1 LKVNM
6 FENLSNR
13 LQAVF
18 SSLKKTGSIDET
30 ALETAMRDIRR
41 ALLEADV
48 SLDVAK
54 KFISEVKQKAIGQE
68 IIRSISPGQMIIK
81 LVNDEL
87 INILGSDT
95 AVINIDG
102 KKPASIMLV
111 GLQGSGKTTSIAK
124 LANFIK
130 IKFNKNILLVSLD
143 VNRPAAFEQLQTLAN
158 NIDIEVLP
166 KVENQTP
173 QNIAKRAIAAAEIN
187 NIEVILFD
195 TAGRTSIDE
204 NLMEEL
210 KDLENII
217 NPIETLLTLD
227 SMTGQ
232 DTINVAKNFSKKINL
247 TGSILTRID
256 GDARGGA
263 ALSLRMT
270 TGCPIKFIG
279 NGEKIDDLEIFHPD
293 RIANRILDMGDVVT
307 LVEKAAENIDQ
318 LEAEKMA
325 ERLQQGEFDLNDL
338 LSQINQMKKMGGISS
353 MLKFIPGMKSL
364 GDKANNVS
372 DDAIKKQEAIIL
384 SMTKLERRKPKMINS
399 SRKKRIAQGA
409 GTVVSEVNRI
419 LKQHRKM
426 ADMMKKISKKGMSGL
441 QDLGLPQD
449 FNNQIPPEFLK

>member
-1 LKVNM
+1 M

-13 LQAVF
+13 LQDVF

-30 ALETAMRDIRR
+30 ALDSAMRDIRR

-48 SLDVAK
+48 SLEVVK
-54 KFISEVKQKAIGQE
+54 KFISEVKQKALGQE
-68 IIRSISPGQMIIK
+68 IIQSISPSQMIIK

-87 INILGSDT
+87 INILGNDT
-95 AVINIDG
+95 ATINIEG
-102 KKPASIMLV
+102 KKPASLMLV

-124 LANFIK
+124 LAKFIK
-130 IKFNKNILLVSLD
+130 SKYSKNILLVSLD
-143 VNRPAAFEQLQTLAN
+143 VNRPAAFEQLQKLAID
-158 NIDIEVLP
+158 IDIEILP
-166 KVENQTP
+166 KVENQSP
-173 QNIAKRAIAAAEIN
+173 ENITKRAITAAEIN
-187 NIEVILFD
+187 DIDLILFD
-195 TAGRTSIDE
+195 TAGRTSIDD
-204 NLMEEL
+204 NLMQEL
-210 KDLENII
+210 KELESILE
-217 NPIETLLTLD
+217 PIETLLILD

-232 DTINVAKNFSKKINL
+232 DAINVAKNFSDKIKL
-247 TGSILTRID
+247 TGSILTRVD

-263 ALSLRMT
+263 ALSLKMT

-279 NGEKIDDLEIFHPD
+279 NGEKIDDIEIFHPD

-307 LVEKAAENIDQ
+307 LVEKAAENIDHQ
-318 LEAEKMA
+318 EAEKMA

-353 MLKFIPGMKSL
+353 MLKFIPGMKNL
-364 GDKANNVS
+364 GDKANTVS

-399 SRKKRIAQGA
+399 SRKQRIAKGS

-426 ADMMKKISKKGMSGL
+426 ADMMKRVSKKGMSGL

-449 FNNQIPPEFLK
+449 FNNQIPPEFLKK

>member
-1 LKVNM
+1 M

-13 LQAVF
+13 LQDVF
-18 SSLKKTGSIDET
+18 SSLKKTGSIDEI
-30 ALETAMRDIRR
+30 ALDSAMRDIRR

-48 SLDVAK
+48 SLEVVK
-54 KFISEVKQKAIGQE
+54 KFILEVKQKALGQE
-68 IIRSISPGQMIIK
+68 IIQSISPSQMIIK

-87 INILGSDT
+87 INILGNDT
-95 AVINIDG
+95 ATINIEG
-102 KKPASIMLV
+102 KKPASLMLV

-124 LANFIK
+124 LAKFIK
-130 IKFNKNILLVSLD
+130 SKYSKNILLVSLD
-143 VNRPAAFEQLQTLAN
+143 VNRPAAFEQLQKLAHD
-158 NIDIEVLP
+158 IDIEILP
-166 KVENQTP
+166 KVENQSP
-173 QNIAKRAIAAAEIN
+173 ENIAKRAIAAAEIN
-187 NIEVILFD
+187 DIDLILFD
-195 TAGRTSIDE
+195 TAGRTSIDD
-204 NLMEEL
+204 NLMQEL
-210 KDLENII
+210 KELESIVE
-217 NPIETLLTLD
+217 PIETLLILD

-232 DTINVAKNFSKKINL
+232 DAINVAKNFSDKIKL
-247 TGSILTRID
+247 TGSILTRVD

-263 ALSLRMT
+263 ALSLKMT

-279 NGEKIDDLEIFHPD
+279 NGEKIDDIEIFHPD

-307 LVEKAAENIDQ
+307 LVEKAAENIDHQ
-318 LEAEKMA
+318 EAEKMA

-353 MLKFIPGMKSL
+353 MLKFIPGMKNL
-364 GDKANNVS
+364 GDKANTVS

-399 SRKKRIAQGA
+399 SRKQRIAKGS

-426 ADMMKKISKKGMSGL
+426 ADMMKRVSKKGMSGL

-449 FNNQIPPEFLK
+449 FNNQIPPEFLKK

>member
-1 LKVNM
+1 M

-13 LQAVF
+13 LQDVF

-30 ALETAMRDIRR
+30 ALDLAMRDIRR

-48 SLDVAK
+48 SLEVVK
-54 KFISEVKQKAIGQE
+54 KFILEVKQKALGQE
-68 IIRSISPGQMIIK
+68 IIRSISPSQMIIK

-87 INILGSDT
+87 INILGNDT
-95 AVINIDG
+95 ATINIEG
-102 KKPASIMLV
+102 KKPASLMLV

-124 LANFIK
+124 LAKFIK
-130 IKFNKNILLVSLD
+130 SKYSKNILLVSLD
-143 VNRPAAFEQLQTLAN
+143 VNRPAAFEQLQKLAHD
-158 NIDIEVLP
+158 IDIEILP
-166 KVENQTP
+166 KVENQSP
-173 QNIAKRAIAAAEIN
+173 ENIAKRAIAAAEIN
-187 NIEVILFD
+187 DIDLILFD
-195 TAGRTSIDE
+195 TAGRTSIDD
-204 NLMEEL
+204 NLMQEL
-210 KDLENII
+210 KELESILE
-217 NPIETLLTLD
+217 PIETLLILD

-232 DTINVAKNFSKKINL
+232 DAINVAKNFSDKIKL
-247 TGSILTRID
+247 TGSILTRVD

-263 ALSLRMT
+263 ALSLKMT

-279 NGEKIDDLEIFHPD
+279 NGEKIDDIEIFHPD

-307 LVEKAAENIDQ
+307 LVEKAAENIDHQ
-318 LEAEKMA
+318 EAEKMA

-353 MLKFIPGMKSL
+353 MLKFIPGMKNL
-364 GDKANNVS
+364 GDKANTVS

-399 SRKKRIAQGA
+399 SRKQRIAKGS

-426 ADMMKKISKKGMSGL
+426 ADMMKRVSKKGMSGL

-449 FNNQIPPEFLK
+449 FNNQIPPEFLKK

>member
-1 LKVNM
+1 
-6 FENLSNR
+6 
-13 LQAVF
+13 
-18 SSLKKTGSIDET
+18 
-30 ALETAMRDIRR
+30 
-41 ALLEADV
+41 
-48 SLDVAK
+48 
-54 KFISEVKQKAIGQE
+54 
-68 IIRSISPGQMIIK
+68 MIIK

-143 VNRPAAFEQLQTLAN
+143 VNRPAAFEQLQTLVN

-353 MLKFIPGMKSL
+353 MFKFIPGMKSL

>member
-1 LKVNM
+1 M

-13 LQAVF
+13 LQDVF

-30 ALETAMRDIRR
+30 ALDLAMRDIRR

-48 SLDVAK
+48 SLEVVK
-54 KFISEVKQKAIGQE
+54 KFISEVKQKALGQE
-68 IIRSISPGQMIIK
+68 IIQSISPSQMIIK

-87 INILGSDT
+87 INILGNDT
-95 AVINIDG
+95 ATINIEG
-102 KKPASIMLV
+102 KKPASLMLV

-124 LANFIK
+124 LAKFIK
-130 IKFNKNILLVSLD
+130 SKYNKNILLVSLD
-143 VNRPAAFEQLQTLAN
+143 VNRPAAFEQLQKLAHD
-158 NIDIEVLP
+158 IDIEILP
-166 KVENQTP
+166 KVENQSP
-173 QNIAKRAIAAAEIN
+173 ENIAKRAIAAAEIN
-187 NIEVILFD
+187 DIDLILFD
-195 TAGRTSIDE
+195 TAGRTSIDD
-204 NLMEEL
+204 NLMQEL
-210 KDLENII
+210 QKLESFLE
-217 NPIETLLTLD
+217 PIETLLILD

-232 DTINVAKNFSKKINL
+232 DAINVAKNFSDKIKL
-247 TGSILTRID
+247 TGSILTRVD

-263 ALSLRMT
+263 ALSLKMT

-279 NGEKIDDLEIFHPD
+279 NGEKIDDIEIFHPD

-307 LVEKAAENIDQ
+307 LVEKAAESIDHQ
-318 LEAEKMA
+318 EAEKMA

-353 MLKFIPGMKSL
+353 MLKFIPGMKNL
-364 GDKANNVS
+364 GDKANTVS

-399 SRKKRIAQGA
+399 SRKQRIAKGS

-426 ADMMKKISKKGMSGL
+426 ADMMKRVSKKGMSGL

-449 FNNQIPPEFLK
+449 FNNQIPPEFLKK

>member
-1 LKVNM
+1 M

-13 LQAVF
+13 LQDVF

-30 ALETAMRDIRR
+30 ALDLAMRDIRR

-48 SLDVAK
+48 SLEVVK
-54 KFISEVKQKAIGQE
+54 KFILEVKQKALGQE
-68 IIRSISPGQMIIK
+68 IIQSISPSQMIIK

-87 INILGSDT
+87 INILGNDT
-95 AVINIDG
+95 ATINIEG
-102 KKPASIMLV
+102 KKPASLMLV

-124 LANFIK
+124 LAKFIK
-130 IKFNKNILLVSLD
+130 SKYSKNILLVSLD
-143 VNRPAAFEQLQTLAN
+143 VNRPAAFEQLQKLAHD
-158 NIDIEVLP
+158 IDIEILP
-166 KVENQTP
+166 KVENQSP
-173 QNIAKRAIAAAEIN
+173 ENIAKRAIAAAEIN
-187 NIEVILFD
+187 DIDLILFD
-195 TAGRTSIDE
+195 TAGRTSIDD
-204 NLMEEL
+204 NLMQEL
-210 KDLENII
+210 KELESIVE
-217 NPIETLLTLD
+217 PIETLLILD

-232 DTINVAKNFSKKINL
+232 DAINVAKNFSDKIKL
-247 TGSILTRID
+247 TGSILTRVD

-263 ALSLRMT
+263 ALSLKMT

-279 NGEKIDDLEIFHPD
+279 NGEKIDDIEIFHPD

-307 LVEKAAENIDQ
+307 LVEKAAENIDHQ
-318 LEAEKMA
+318 EAEKMA

-353 MLKFIPGMKSL
+353 MLKFIPGMKNL
-364 GDKANNVS
+364 GDKANTVS

-399 SRKKRIAQGA
+399 SRKQRIAKGS

-426 ADMMKKISKKGMSGL
+426 ADMMKRVSKKGMSGL

-449 FNNQIPPEFLK
+449 FNNQIPPEFLKK

>member
-1 LKVNM
+1 M

-338 LSQINQMKKMGGISS
+338 LSQINQMKKMGGISR

>member
-1 LKVNM
+1 M

-13 LQAVF
+13 LQDVF
-18 SSLKKTGSIDET
+18 SSLKKTGSIDEA
-30 ALETAMRDIRR
+30 ALDLAMRDIRR

-48 SLDVAK
+48 SLEVVK
-54 KFISEVKQKAIGQE
+54 KFISEVKQKALGQE
-68 IIRSISPGQMIIK
+68 IIQSISPSQMIIK

-87 INILGSDT
+87 INILGNDT
-95 AVINIDG
+95 ATINIEG
-102 KKPASIMLV
+102 KKPASLMLV

-124 LANFIK
+124 LAKFIK
-130 IKFNKNILLVSLD
+130 SKYSKNILLVSLD
-143 VNRPAAFEQLQTLAN
+143 VNRPAAFEQLQKLAHD
-158 NIDIEVLP
+158 IDIEILP
-166 KVENQTP
+166 KVENQSP
-173 QNIAKRAIAAAEIN
+173 ENIAKRAIAAAEIN
-187 NIEVILFD
+187 DIDLILFD
-195 TAGRTSIDE
+195 TAGRTSIDD
-204 NLMEEL
+204 NLMQEL
-210 KDLENII
+210 KELESILE
-217 NPIETLLTLD
+217 PIETLLILD

-232 DTINVAKNFSKKINL
+232 DAINVAKNFSDKIKL
-247 TGSILTRID
+247 TGSILTRVD

-263 ALSLRMT
+263 ALSLKMT

-279 NGEKIDDLEIFHPD
+279 NGEKIDDIEIFHPD

-307 LVEKAAENIDQ
+307 LVEKAAENIDHQ
-318 LEAEKMA
+318 EAEKMA

-353 MLKFIPGMKSL
+353 MLKFIPGMKNL
-364 GDKANNVS
+364 GDKANTVS

-399 SRKKRIAQGA
+399 SRKQRIAKGS

-426 ADMMKKISKKGMSGL
+426 ADMMKRVSKKGMSGL

-449 FNNQIPPEFLK
+449 FNNQIPPEFLKK

>member
-1 LKVNM
+1 M

-13 LQAVF
+13 LQDVF

-30 ALETAMRDIRR
+30 ALDSAMRDIRR

-48 SLDVAK
+48 SLEVVK
-54 KFISEVKQKAIGQE
+54 KFISEVKQKALGQE
-68 IIRSISPGQMIIK
+68 IIQSISPSQMIIK

-87 INILGSDT
+87 INILGNDT
-95 AVINIDG
+95 STINIEG
-102 KKPASIMLV
+102 KKPASLMLV

-124 LANFIK
+124 LAKFIK
-130 IKFNKNILLVSLD
+130 SKYSKNILLVSLD
-143 VNRPAAFEQLQTLAN
+143 VNRPAAFEQLQKLAHD
-158 NIDIEVLP
+158 IDIEILP
-166 KVENQTP
+166 KVENQSP
-173 QNIAKRAIAAAEIN
+173 ENIAKRAIAAAEIN
-187 NIEVILFD
+187 DIDLILFD
-195 TAGRTSIDE
+195 TAGRTSIDD
-204 NLMEEL
+204 NLMQEL
-210 KDLENII
+210 KELESILE
-217 NPIETLLTLD
+217 PIETLLILD

-232 DTINVAKNFSKKINL
+232 DAINVAKNFSDKIKL
-247 TGSILTRID
+247 TGSILTRVD

-263 ALSLRMT
+263 ALSLKMT

-279 NGEKIDDLEIFHPD
+279 NGEKIDDIEIFHPD

-307 LVEKAAENIDQ
+307 LVEKAAESIDHQ
-318 LEAEKMA
+318 EAEKMA

-353 MLKFIPGMKSL
+353 MLKFIPGMKNL
-364 GDKANNVS
+364 GDKANTVS

-399 SRKKRIAQGA
+399 SRKQRIAKGS

-426 ADMMKKISKKGMSGL
+426 ADMMKRVSKKGMSGL

-449 FNNQIPPEFLK
+449 FNNQIPPEFLKK

>member
-1 LKVNM
+1 M

-13 LQAVF
+13 LQDVF

-30 ALETAMRDIRR
+30 ALDSAMRDIRR

-48 SLDVAK
+48 SLEVVK
-54 KFISEVKQKAIGQE
+54 KFISEVKQKALGQE
-68 IIRSISPGQMIIK
+68 IIQSISPSQMIIK

-87 INILGSDT
+87 INILGNDT
-95 AVINIDG
+95 ATINIEG
-102 KKPASIMLV
+102 KKPASLMLL

-124 LANFIK
+124 LAKFIK
-130 IKFNKNILLVSLD
+130 SKYNKNILLVSLD
-143 VNRPAAFEQLQTLAN
+143 VNRPAAFEQLQKLAHD
-158 NIDIEVLP
+158 IDIEILP
-166 KVENQTP
+166 KVENQSP
-173 QNIAKRAIAAAEIN
+173 ENIAKRAIAAAEIN
-187 NIEVILFD
+187 DIDLILFD
-195 TAGRTSIDE
+195 TACRTSIDD
-204 NLMEEL
+204 NLMQEL
-210 KDLENII
+210 KELESIVE
-217 NPIETLLTLD
+217 PIETLLILD

-232 DTINVAKNFSKKINL
+232 DAINVAKNFSDKIKL
-247 TGSILTRID
+247 TGSILTRVD

-263 ALSLRMT
+263 ALSLKMT

-279 NGEKIDDLEIFHPD
+279 NGEKIDDIEIFHPD

-307 LVEKAAENIDQ
+307 LVEKAAENIDHQ
-318 LEAEKMA
+318 EAEKMA

-353 MLKFIPGMKSL
+353 MLKFIPGMKNL
-364 GDKANNVS
+364 GDKANTVS

-399 SRKKRIAQGA
+399 SRKQRIAKGS

-426 ADMMKKISKKGMSGL
+426 ADMMKRVSKKGMSGL

-449 FNNQIPPEFLK
+449 FNNQIPPEFLKK

>member
-1 LKVNM
+1 M

-13 LQAVF
+13 LQDVF
-18 SSLKKTGSIDET
+18 SSLKKTGSIDEI
-30 ALETAMRDIRR
+30 ALDSAMRDIRR

-48 SLDVAK
+48 SLEVVK
-54 KFISEVKQKAIGQE
+54 KFILEVKQKALGQE
-68 IIRSISPGQMIIK
+68 IIQSISPSQMIIK

-87 INILGSDT
+87 INILGNDT
-95 AVINIDG
+95 ATINIEG
-102 KKPASIMLV
+102 KKPASLMLV

-124 LANFIK
+124 LAKFIK
-130 IKFNKNILLVSLD
+130 SKYSKNILLVSLD
-143 VNRPAAFEQLQTLAN
+143 VNRPAAFEQLQKLAHD
-158 NIDIEVLP
+158 IDIEILP
-166 KVENQTP
+166 KVENQSP
-173 QNIAKRAIAAAEIN
+173 ENIAKRAIAAAEIN
-187 NIEVILFD
+187 DIDLILFD
-195 TAGRTSIDE
+195 TAGRTSIDD
-204 NLMEEL
+204 NLMQEL
-210 KDLENII
+210 KELESILE
-217 NPIETLLTLD
+217 PIETLLILD

-232 DTINVAKNFSKKINL
+232 DAINVAKNFSDKIKL
-247 TGSILTRID
+247 TGSILTRVD

-263 ALSLRMT
+263 ALSLKMT

-279 NGEKIDDLEIFHPD
+279 NGEKIDDIEIFHPD

-307 LVEKAAENIDQ
+307 LVEKAAENIDHQ
-318 LEAEKMA
+318 EAEKMA

-353 MLKFIPGMKSL
+353 MLKFIPGMKNL
-364 GDKANNVS
+364 GDKANTVS

-399 SRKKRIAQGA
+399 SRKQRIAKGS

-426 ADMMKKISKKGMSGL
+426 ADMMKRVSKKGMSGL

-449 FNNQIPPEFLK
+449 FNNQIPPEFLKK

>member
-1 LKVNM
+1 M

-13 LQAVF
+13 LQDVF

-30 ALETAMRDIRR
+30 ALDSAMRDIRR

-48 SLDVAK
+48 SLEVVK
-54 KFISEVKQKAIGQE
+54 KFISEVKQKALGQE
-68 IIRSISPGQMIIK
+68 IIQSISPSQMIIK

-87 INILGSDT
+87 INILGNDT
-95 AVINIDG
+95 ATINIEG
-102 KKPASIMLV
+102 KKPASLMLV

-124 LANFIK
+124 LAKFIK
-130 IKFNKNILLVSLD
+130 SKYSKNILLVSLD
-143 VNRPAAFEQLQTLAN
+143 VNRPAAFEQLQKLAHD
-158 NIDIEVLP
+158 IDIEILP
-166 KVENQTP
+166 KVENQSP
-173 QNIAKRAIAAAEIN
+173 ENIAKRAIAAAEIN
-187 NIEVILFD
+187 DIDLILFD
-195 TAGRTSIDE
+195 TAGRTSIDD
-204 NLMEEL
+204 NLMQEL
-210 KDLENII
+210 KELESIVE
-217 NPIETLLTLD
+217 PIETLLILD

-232 DTINVAKNFSKKINL
+232 DAINVAKNFSDKIKL
-247 TGSILTRID
+247 TGSILTRVD

-263 ALSLRMT
+263 ALSLKMT

-279 NGEKIDDLEIFHPD
+279 NGEKIDDIEIFHPD

-307 LVEKAAENIDQ
+307 LVEKAAESVDHQ
-318 LEAEKMA
+318 EAEKMA

-353 MLKFIPGMKSL
+353 MLKFIPGMKNL
-364 GDKANNVS
+364 GDKANTVS

-399 SRKKRIAQGA
+399 SRKQRIAKGS

-426 ADMMKKISKKGMSGL
+426 ADMMKRVSKKGMSGL

-449 FNNQIPPEFLK
+449 FNNQIPPEFLKK

>member
-1 LKVNM
+1 M

-13 LQAVF
+13 LQDVF

-30 ALETAMRDIRR
+30 ALDLAMRDIRR

-48 SLDVAK
+48 SLEVVK
-54 KFISEVKQKAIGQE
+54 KFISEVKQKALGQE
-68 IIRSISPGQMIIK
+68 IIQSISPSQMIIK

-87 INILGSDT
+87 INILGNDT
-95 AVINIDG
+95 ATINIEG
-102 KKPASIMLV
+102 KKPASLMLV

-124 LANFIK
+124 LAKFIK
-130 IKFNKNILLVSLD
+130 SKYNKNILLVSLD
-143 VNRPAAFEQLQTLAN
+143 INRPAAFEQLQKLAY
-158 NIDIEVLP
+158 DIGIEILP
-166 KVENQTP
+166 KVENQSP
-173 QNIAKRAIAAAEIN
+173 ENIAKRAIAAAEIN
-187 NIEVILFD
+187 DIDLILFD
-195 TAGRTSIDE
+195 TAGRTSIDD
-204 NLMEEL
+204 NLMQEL
-210 KDLENII
+210 KELESILE
-217 NPIETLLTLD
+217 PIETLLILD

-232 DTINVAKNFSKKINL
+232 DAINVAKNFSDKIKL
-247 TGSILTRID
+247 TGSILTRVD

-263 ALSLRMT
+263 ALSLKMT

-279 NGEKIDDLEIFHPD
+279 NGEKIDDIEIFHPD

-307 LVEKAAENIDQ
+307 LVEKAAENIDHQ
-318 LEAEKMA
+318 EAEKMA

-353 MLKFIPGMKSL
+353 MLKFIPGMKNL
-364 GDKANNVS
+364 GDKANTVS

-399 SRKKRIAQGA
+399 SRKQRIAKGS

-426 ADMMKKISKKGMSGL
+426 ADMMKRVSKKGMSGL

-449 FNNQIPPEFLK
+449 FNNQIPPEFLKK

>member
-1 LKVNM
+1 M

-18 SSLKKTGSIDET
+18 SGLKKTGSIDET

-102 KKPASIMLV
+102 KKPVSIMLV

-384 SMTKLERRKPKMINS
+384 SMTKFERRKPKMINS
-399 SRKKRIAQGA
+399 SRKQRIAQGS

>member
-1 LKVNM
+1 M

-13 LQAVF
+13 LQDVF

-30 ALETAMRDIRR
+30 ALDSAMRDIRR

-48 SLDVAK
+48 SLEVVK
-54 KFISEVKQKAIGQE
+54 KFISEVKQKALGQE
-68 IIRSISPGQMIIK
+68 IIQSISPSQMIIK

-87 INILGSDT
+87 INILGNDT
-95 AVINIDG
+95 ATINIEG
-102 KKPASIMLV
+102 KKPASLMLV

-124 LANFIK
+124 LAKFIK
-130 IKFNKNILLVSLD
+130 SKYSKNILLVSLD
-143 VNRPAAFEQLQTLAN
+143 VNRPAAFEQLQKLAYD
-158 NIDIEVLP
+158 IDIEILP
-166 KVENQTP
+166 KVENQSP
-173 QNIAKRAIAAAEIN
+173 ENIAKRAIAAAEIN
-187 NIEVILFD
+187 DIDLILFD
-195 TAGRTSIDE
+195 TAGRTSIDD
-204 NLMEEL
+204 NLMQEL
-210 KDLENII
+210 KELESILE
-217 NPIETLLTLD
+217 PIETLLILD

-232 DTINVAKNFSKKINL
+232 DAINVAKNFSDKIKL
-247 TGSILTRID
+247 TGSILTRVD

-263 ALSLRMT
+263 ALSLKMT

-279 NGEKIDDLEIFHPD
+279 NGEKIDDIEIFHPD

-307 LVEKAAENIDQ
+307 LVEKAAENIDHQ
-318 LEAEKMA
+318 EAEKMA

-353 MLKFIPGMKSL
+353 MLKFIPGMKNL
-364 GDKANNVS
+364 GDKANTVS

-399 SRKKRIAQGA
+399 SRKQRIAKGS

-426 ADMMKKISKKGMSGL
+426 ADMMKRVSKKGMSGL

-449 FNNQIPPEFLK
+449 FNNQIPPEFLKK

>member
-1 LKVNM
+1 M

-18 SSLKKTGSIDET
+18 NDLKKTGSIDET

>member
-1 LKVNM
+1 M

-13 LQAVF
+13 LQDVF

-30 ALETAMRDIRR
+30 ALDSAMRDIRR

-48 SLDVAK
+48 SLEVVK
-54 KFISEVKQKAIGQE
+54 KFILEVKQKALGQE
-68 IIRSISPGQMIIK
+68 IIQSISPSQMIIK

-87 INILGSDT
+87 INILGNDT
-95 AVINIDG
+95 ATINIEG
-102 KKPASIMLV
+102 KKPASLMLV

-124 LANFIK
+124 LAKFIK
-130 IKFNKNILLVSLD
+130 SKYNKNILLVSLD
-143 VNRPAAFEQLQTLAN
+143 VNRPAAFEQLQKLAHD
-158 NIDIEVLP
+158 IDIEILP
-166 KVENQTP
+166 KVENQSP
-173 QNIAKRAIAAAEIN
+173 ENIAKRAIAAAEIN
-187 NIEVILFD
+187 DIDLILFD
-195 TAGRTSIDE
+195 TAGRTSIDD
-204 NLMEEL
+204 NLMQEL
-210 KDLENII
+210 KELESIVE
-217 NPIETLLTLD
+217 PIETLLILD

-232 DTINVAKNFSKKINL
+232 DAINVAKNFSDKIKL
-247 TGSILTRID
+247 TGSILTRVD

-263 ALSLRMT
+263 ALSLKMT

-279 NGEKIDDLEIFHPD
+279 NGEKIDDIEIFHPD

-307 LVEKAAENIDQ
+307 LVEKAAENIDHQ
-318 LEAEKMA
+318 EAEKMA

-353 MLKFIPGMKSL
+353 MLKFIPGMKNL
-364 GDKANNVS
+364 GDKANTVS

-399 SRKKRIAQGA
+399 SRKQRIAKGS

-426 ADMMKKISKKGMSGL
+426 ADMMKRVSKKGMSGL

-449 FNNQIPPEFLK
+449 FNNQIPPEFLKK

>member
-1 LKVNM
+1 M

>member
-1 LKVNM
+1 M

-384 SMTKLERRKPKMINS
+384 SMTTYERRKPKMINS
-399 SRKKRIAQGA
+399 SRKQRIAQGS

-426 ADMMKKISKKGMSGL
+426 ADMMKKISKKGMGGL

-449 FNNQIPPEFLK
+449 FNNQIPPEFLKK

>member
-1 LKVNM
+1 M

-13 LQAVF
+13 LQDVF

-30 ALETAMRDIRR
+30 ALDSAMRDIRR

-48 SLDVAK
+48 SLEVVK
-54 KFISEVKQKAIGQE
+54 KFISQVKQKALGQE
-68 IIRSISPGQMIIK
+68 IIQSISPSQMIIK

-87 INILGSDT
+87 INILGNDT
-95 AVINIDG
+95 ATINIEG
-102 KKPASIMLV
+102 KKPASLMLV

-124 LANFIK
+124 LAKFIK
-130 IKFNKNILLVSLD
+130 SKYNKNILLVSLD
-143 VNRPAAFEQLQTLAN
+143 VNRPAAFEQLQKLAYD
-158 NIDIEVLP
+158 IDIEILP
-166 KVENQTP
+166 KVENQSP
-173 QNIAKRAIAAAEIN
+173 ENIAKRAIAAAEIN
-187 NIEVILFD
+187 DIDLILFD
-195 TAGRTSIDE
+195 TAGRTSIDD
-204 NLMEEL
+204 NLMQEL
-210 KDLENII
+210 KELESILE
-217 NPIETLLTLD
+217 PIETLLILD

-232 DTINVAKNFSKKINL
+232 DAINVAKNFSDKIKL
-247 TGSILTRID
+247 TGSILTRVD

-263 ALSLRMT
+263 ALSLKMT

-279 NGEKIDDLEIFHPD
+279 NGEKIDDIEIFHPD

-307 LVEKAAENIDQ
+307 LVEKAAENIDHQ
-318 LEAEKMA
+318 EAEKMA

-353 MLKFIPGMKSL
+353 MLKFIPGMKNL
-364 GDKANNVS
+364 GDKANTVS

-399 SRKKRIAQGA
+399 SRKQRIAKGS

-426 ADMMKKISKKGMSGL
+426 ADMMKRVSKKGMSGL

-449 FNNQIPPEFLK
+449 FNNQIPPEFLKK

>member
-1 LKVNM
+1 M

-18 SSLKKTGSIDET
+18 NDLKKTGSIDET

-384 SMTKLERRKPKMINS
+384 SMTKFERRKPKMINS

>member
-1 LKVNM
+1 M

-13 LQAVF
+13 LQDVF
-18 SSLKKTGSIDET
+18 SSLKKTGSIDES
-30 ALETAMRDIRR
+30 ALDSAMRDIRR

-48 SLDVAK
+48 SLEVVK
-54 KFISEVKQKAIGQE
+54 KFISEVKQKALGQE
-68 IIRSISPGQMIIK
+68 IIQSISPSQMIIK

-87 INILGSDT
+87 INILGNDT
-95 AVINIDG
+95 ATINIEG
-102 KKPASIMLV
+102 KKPASLMLV

-124 LANFIK
+124 LAKFIK
-130 IKFNKNILLVSLD
+130 SKYNKNILLVSLD
-143 VNRPAAFEQLQTLAN
+143 VNRPAAFEQLQKLAY
-158 NIDIEVLP
+158 DIGIEILP
-166 KVENQTP
+166 KVENQSP
-173 QNIAKRAIAAAEIN
+173 ENIAKRAIAAAEIN
-187 NIEVILFD
+187 DIDLILFD
-195 TAGRTSIDE
+195 TAGRTSIDD
-204 NLMEEL
+204 NLMQEL
-210 KDLENII
+210 KELESIVE
-217 NPIETLLTLD
+217 PIETLLILD

-232 DTINVAKNFSKKINL
+232 DAINVAKNFSDKIKL
-247 TGSILTRID
+247 TGSILTRVD

-263 ALSLRMT
+263 ALSLKMT

-279 NGEKIDDLEIFHPD
+279 NGEKIDDIEIFHPD

-307 LVEKAAENIDQ
+307 LVEKAAENIDHQ
-318 LEAEKMA
+318 EAEKMA

-353 MLKFIPGMKSL
+353 MLKFIPGMKNL
-364 GDKANNVS
+364 GDKANTVS

-399 SRKKRIAQGA
+399 SRKQRIAKGS

-426 ADMMKKISKKGMSGL
+426 ADMMKRVSKKGMSGL

-449 FNNQIPPEFLK
+449 FNNQIPPEFLKK

>member
-1 LKVNM
+1 M

-18 SSLKKTGSIDET
+18 SGLKKTGSIDEA
-30 ALETAMRDIRR
+30 ALDIAMRDIRR

-48 SLDVAK
+48 SLDVVK

-95 AVINIDG
+95 ADINIDG

-124 LANFIK
+124 LANLIK
-130 IKFNKNILLVSLD
+130 NKFNKNVLLVSLD

-158 NIDIEVLP
+158 NIDIDLLP

-173 QNIAKRAIAAAEIN
+173 LNIAKRAIAAAKIN
-187 NIEVILFD
+187 NIDLILFD
-195 TAGRTSIDE
+195 TAGRTSIDK
-204 NLMEEL
+204 NLMKEL
-210 KDLENII
+210 KDLESII

-232 DTINVAKNFSKKINL
+232 DTINVAKNFSEKINL

-263 ALSLRMT
+263 ALSLKMT

-279 NGEKIDDLEIFHPD
+279 NGEKINDLEIFHPD

-318 LEAEKMA
+318 LEAQKMA

-384 SMTKLERRKPKMINS
+384 SMTTYERRKPKMINS
-399 SRKKRIAQGA
+399 SRKQRIAQGS

-426 ADMMKKISKKGMSGL
+426 ADMMKKISKKGMGGL

-449 FNNQIPPEFLK
+449 FNNQIPPEFLKK

>member
-1 LKVNM
+1 MM

-13 LQAVF
+13 LQDVF

-30 ALETAMRDIRR
+30 ALDLAMRDIRR

-48 SLDVAK
+48 SLEVVK
-54 KFISEVKQKAIGQE
+54 KFISEVKQKALGQE
-68 IIRSISPGQMIIK
+68 IIQSISPSQMIIK

-87 INILGSDT
+87 INILGNDT
-95 AVINIDG
+95 ATINIEG
-102 KKPASIMLV
+102 KKPASLMLV

-124 LANFIK
+124 LAKFIK
-130 IKFNKNILLVSLD
+130 SKYNKNILLVSLD
-143 VNRPAAFEQLQTLAN
+143 VNRPAAFEQLQKLAYD
-158 NIDIEVLP
+158 IDIEILP
-166 KVENQTP
+166 KVENQSP
-173 QNIAKRAIAAAEIN
+173 ENIAKRAIAAAEIN
-187 NIEVILFD
+187 DIDLILFD
-195 TAGRTSIDE
+195 TAGRTSIDD
-204 NLMEEL
+204 NLMQEL
-210 KDLENII
+210 KELESILE
-217 NPIETLLTLD
+217 PIETLLILD

-232 DTINVAKNFSKKINL
+232 DAINVAKNFSDKIKL
-247 TGSILTRID
+247 TGSILTRVD

-263 ALSLRMT
+263 ALSLKMT

-279 NGEKIDDLEIFHPD
+279 NGEKIDDIEIFHPD

-307 LVEKAAENIDQ
+307 LVEKAAESIDNQ
-318 LEAEKMA
+318 EAEKMA

-353 MLKFIPGMKSL
+353 MLKFIPGMKNL
-364 GDKANNVS
+364 GDKANTVS

-399 SRKKRIAQGA
+399 SRKQRIAKGS

-426 ADMMKKISKKGMSGL
+426 ADMMKRVSKKGMSGL

-449 FNNQIPPEFLK
+449 FNNQIPPEFLKK

>member
-1 LKVNM
+1 M

-13 LQAVF
+13 LQDVF

-30 ALETAMRDIRR
+30 ALDSAMRDIRR

-48 SLDVAK
+48 SLEVVK
-54 KFISEVKQKAIGQE
+54 KFILEVKQKALGQE
-68 IIRSISPGQMIIK
+68 IIQSISPSQMIIK

-87 INILGSDT
+87 INILGNDT
-95 AVINIDG
+95 ATINIEG
-102 KKPASIMLV
+102 KKPASLMLV

-124 LANFIK
+124 LAKFIK
-130 IKFNKNILLVSLD
+130 SKYSKNILLVSLD
-143 VNRPAAFEQLQTLAN
+143 VNRPAAFEQLQKLAHD
-158 NIDIEVLP
+158 IDIEILP
-166 KVENQTP
+166 KVENQSP
-173 QNIAKRAIAAAEIN
+173 ENIAKRAIAAAEIN
-187 NIEVILFD
+187 DIDLILFD
-195 TAGRTSIDE
+195 TAGRTSIDD
-204 NLMEEL
+204 NLMQEL
-210 KDLENII
+210 KELESIVE
-217 NPIETLLTLD
+217 PIETLLILD

-232 DTINVAKNFSKKINL
+232 DAINVAKNFSDKIKL
-247 TGSILTRID
+247 TGSILTRVD

-263 ALSLRMT
+263 ALSLKMT

-279 NGEKIDDLEIFHPD
+279 NGEKIDDIEIFHPD

-307 LVEKAAENIDQ
+307 LVEKAAENIDHQ
-318 LEAEKMA
+318 EAKKMA

-353 MLKFIPGMKSL
+353 MLKFIPGMKNL
-364 GDKANNVS
+364 GDKANTVS

-399 SRKKRIAQGA
+399 SRKQRIAKGS

-426 ADMMKKISKKGMSGL
+426 ADMMKRVSKKGMSGL

-449 FNNQIPPEFLK
+449 FNNQIPPEFLKK

>member
-1 LKVNM
+1 M

-13 LQAVF
+13 LQDVF
-18 SSLKKTGSIDET
+18 SSLKKTGSIDEA
-30 ALETAMRDIRR
+30 ALDLAMRDIRR

-48 SLDVAK
+48 SLEVVK
-54 KFISEVKQKAIGQE
+54 KFILEVKQKALGQE
-68 IIRSISPGQMIIK
+68 IIQSISPSQMIIK

-87 INILGSDT
+87 INILGNDT
-95 AVINIDG
+95 ATINIEG
-102 KKPASIMLV
+102 KKPASLMLV

-124 LANFIK
+124 LAKFIK
-130 IKFNKNILLVSLD
+130 SKYNKNILLVSLD
-143 VNRPAAFEQLQTLAN
+143 VNRPAAFEQLQKLAHD
-158 NIDIEVLP
+158 IDIEILP
-166 KVENQTP
+166 KVENQSP
-173 QNIAKRAIAAAEIN
+173 ENIAKRAIAAAEIN
-187 NIEVILFD
+187 DIDLILFD
-195 TAGRTSIDE
+195 TAGRTSIDD
-204 NLMEEL
+204 NLMQEL
-210 KDLENII
+210 KELESILE
-217 NPIETLLTLD
+217 PIETLLILD

-232 DTINVAKNFSKKINL
+232 DAINVAKNFSDKIKL
-247 TGSILTRID
+247 TGSILTRVD

-263 ALSLRMT
+263 ALSLKMT

-279 NGEKIDDLEIFHPD
+279 NGEKIDDIEIFHPD

-307 LVEKAAENIDQ
+307 LVEKAAENIDHQ
-318 LEAEKMA
+318 EAEKMA

-353 MLKFIPGMKSL
+353 MLKFIPGMKNL
-364 GDKANNVS
+364 GDKANTVS

-399 SRKKRIAQGA
+399 SRKQRIAKGS

-426 ADMMKKISKKGMSGL
+426 ADMMKRVSKKGMSGL

-449 FNNQIPPEFLK
+449 FNNQIPPEFLKK

>member
-1 LKVNM
+1 M

-18 SSLKKTGSIDET
+18 SGLKKTGSIDET

-325 ERLQQGEFDLNDL
+325 ERLQHGEFDLNDL

-384 SMTKLERRKPKMINS
+384 SMTKFERRKPKMINS

>member
-1 LKVNM
+1 M

-13 LQAVF
+13 LQRVF

-30 ALETAMRDIRR
+30 ALDLAMRDIRR

-48 SLDVAK
+48 SLEVVK
-54 KFISEVKQKAIGQE
+54 KFISEVKQKALGQE
-68 IIRSISPGQMIIK
+68 IIQSISPSQMIIK

-87 INILGSDT
+87 INILGNDT
-95 AVINIDG
+95 ATINIEG
-102 KKPASIMLV
+102 KKPASLMLV

-124 LANFIK
+124 LAKFIK
-130 IKFNKNILLVSLD
+130 SKYNKNILLVSLD
-143 VNRPAAFEQLQTLAN
+143 VNRPAAFEQLQKLAYD
-158 NIDIEVLP
+158 IDIEILP
-166 KVENQTP
+166 KVENQSP
-173 QNIAKRAIAAAEIN
+173 ENIAKRAIAAAEIN
-187 NIEVILFD
+187 DIDLILFD
-195 TAGRTSIDE
+195 TAGRTSIDD
-204 NLMEEL
+204 NLMQEL
-210 KDLENII
+210 KELESIVE
-217 NPIETLLTLD
+217 PIETLLILD

-232 DTINVAKNFSKKINL
+232 DAINVAKNFSDKIKL
-247 TGSILTRID
+247 TGSILTRVD

-263 ALSLRMT
+263 ALSLKMT

-279 NGEKIDDLEIFHPD
+279 NGEKIDDIEIFHPN

-307 LVEKAAENIDQ
+307 LVEKAAENIDHQ
-318 LEAEKMA
+318 EAEKMA

-353 MLKFIPGMKSL
+353 MLKFIPGMKNL
-364 GDKANNVS
+364 GDKANTVS

-399 SRKKRIAQGA
+399 SRKQRIAKGS

-426 ADMMKKISKKGMSGL
+426 ADMMKRVSKKGMSGL

-449 FNNQIPPEFLK
+449 FNNQIPPEFLKK

>member
-1 LKVNM
+1 M

-13 LQAVF
+13 LQDVF

-30 ALETAMRDIRR
+30 ALDLAMRDIRR

-48 SLDVAK
+48 SLEVVK
-54 KFISEVKQKAIGQE
+54 KFISEVKQKALGQE
-68 IIRSISPGQMIIK
+68 IIQSISPSQMIIK

-87 INILGSDT
+87 INILGNDT
-95 AVINIDG
+95 ATINIEG
-102 KKPASIMLV
+102 KKPASLMLV

-124 LANFIK
+124 LAKLIK
-130 IKFNKNILLVSLD
+130 SKYSKNILLVSLD
-143 VNRPAAFEQLQTLAN
+143 VNRPAAFEQLQKLAYD
-158 NIDIEVLP
+158 IDIEILP
-166 KVENQTP
+166 KVENQSP
-173 QNIAKRAIAAAEIN
+173 ENIAKRAIAAAEIN
-187 NIEVILFD
+187 DIDLILFD
-195 TAGRTSIDE
+195 TAGRTSIDD
-204 NLMEEL
+204 NLMQEL
-210 KDLENII
+210 QKLESFLE
-217 NPIETLLTLD
+217 PIETLLILD

-232 DTINVAKNFSKKINL
+232 DAINVAKNFSDKIKL
-247 TGSILTRID
+247 TGSILTRVD

-263 ALSLRMT
+263 ALSLKMT

-279 NGEKIDDLEIFHPD
+279 NGEKIDDIEIFHPD

-307 LVEKAAENIDQ
+307 LVEKAAENIDHQ
-318 LEAEKMA
+318 EAEKMA

-353 MLKFIPGMKSL
+353 MLKFIPGMKNL
-364 GDKANNVS
+364 GDKANTVS

-399 SRKKRIAQGA
+399 SRKQRIAKGS

-426 ADMMKKISKKGMSGL
+426 ADMMKRVSKKGMSGL

-449 FNNQIPPEFLK
+449 FNNQIPPEFLKK

>member
-1 LKVNM
+1 M

-325 ERLQQGEFDLNDL
+325 ERLQQGVFDLNDL

>member
-1 LKVNM
+1 M

-18 SSLKKTGSIDET
+18 SGLKKTGSIDEA
-30 ALETAMRDIRR
+30 ALDTAMRDIRR

-48 SLDVAK
+48 SLDVVK

-95 AVINIDG
+95 ADINIDG

-124 LANFIK
+124 LANLIK
-130 IKFNKNILLVSLD
+130 NKFNKNVLLVSLD

-158 NIDIEVLP
+158 NIDIDLLP

-173 QNIAKRAIAAAEIN
+173 LNIAKRAIAAAEIN
-187 NIEVILFD
+187 NIDLILFD
-195 TAGRTSIDE
+195 TAGRTSIDK
-204 NLMEEL
+204 NLMKEL
-210 KDLENII
+210 KDLESII

-232 DTINVAKNFSKKINL
+232 DTINVAKNFSEKINL

-263 ALSLRMT
+263 ALSLKMT

-279 NGEKIDDLEIFHPD
+279 NGEKINDLEIFHPD

-384 SMTKLERRKPKMINS
+384 SMTTYERRKPKMINS
-399 SRKKRIAQGA
+399 SRKQRIAQGS

-426 ADMMKKISKKGMSGL
+426 ADMMKKISKKGMGGL

-449 FNNQIPPEFLK
+449 FNNQIPPEFLKK

>member
-1 LKVNM
+1 M

-18 SSLKKTGSIDET
+18 SGLKKTGSIDEA
-30 ALETAMRDIRR
+30 ALDIAMRDIRR

-48 SLDVAK
+48 SLDVVK

-95 AVINIDG
+95 ADINIDG

-124 LANFIK
+124 LANLIK
-130 IKFNKNILLVSLD
+130 NKFNKNVLLVSLD

-158 NIDIEVLP
+158 NIDIDLLP

-173 QNIAKRAIAAAEIN
+173 LNIAKRAIAAAEIN
-187 NIEVILFD
+187 NIDLILFD
-195 TAGRTSIDE
+195 TAGRTSIDK
-204 NLMEEL
+204 NLMKEL
-210 KDLENII
+210 KDLESII

-232 DTINVAKNFSKKINL
+232 DTINVAKNFSEKINL

-263 ALSLRMT
+263 ALSLKMT

-279 NGEKIDDLEIFHPD
+279 NGEKINDLEIFHPD

-384 SMTKLERRKPKMINS
+384 SMTTYERRKPKMINS
-399 SRKKRIAQGA
+399 SRKQRIAQGS

-426 ADMMKKISKKGMSGL
+426 ADMMKKISKKGMGGL

-449 FNNQIPPEFLK
+449 FNNQIPPEFLKK

>member
-1 LKVNM
+1 M

-217 NPIETLLTLD
+217 NPIETLLILD

>member
-1 LKVNM
+1 MM

-13 LQAVF
+13 LQDVF

-30 ALETAMRDIRR
+30 ALDSAMRDIRR

-48 SLDVAK
+48 SLEVVK
-54 KFISEVKQKAIGQE
+54 KFISEVKQKALGQE
-68 IIRSISPGQMIIK
+68 IIQSISPSQMIIK

-87 INILGSDT
+87 INILGNDT
-95 AVINIDG
+95 ATINIEG
-102 KKPASIMLV
+102 KKPASLMLV

-124 LANFIK
+124 LAKFIK
-130 IKFNKNILLVSLD
+130 SKYNKNILLVSLD
-143 VNRPAAFEQLQTLAN
+143 VNRPAAFEQLQKLAHD
-158 NIDIEVLP
+158 IDIEILP
-166 KVENQTP
+166 KVENQSP
-173 QNIAKRAIAAAEIN
+173 ENIAKRAIAAAEIN
-187 NIEVILFD
+187 DIDLILFD
-195 TAGRTSIDE
+195 TAGRTSIDD
-204 NLMEEL
+204 NLMQEL
-210 KDLENII
+210 KELESIVE
-217 NPIETLLTLD
+217 PIETLLILD

-232 DTINVAKNFSKKINL
+232 DAINVAKNFSDKIKL
-247 TGSILTRID
+247 TGSILTRVD

-263 ALSLRMT
+263 ALSLKMT

-279 NGEKIDDLEIFHPD
+279 NGEKIDDIEIFHPD

-307 LVEKAAENIDQ
+307 LVEKAAENIDHQ
-318 LEAEKMA
+318 EAEKMA

-353 MLKFIPGMKSL
+353 ILKFIPGMKNL
-364 GDKANNVS
+364 GDKANTVS

-399 SRKKRIAQGA
+399 SRKQRIAKGS

-426 ADMMKKISKKGMSGL
+426 ADMMKRVSKKGMSGL

-449 FNNQIPPEFLK
+449 FNNQIPPEFLKK